1 MPTPTT
7 QPRTRP
13 PPVLPENTDGRPRS
27 GRSRR
32 TRFFPVSV
40 FDLAQTDPI
49 EGAEPIPENPA
60 DAHQLSGDDPAGIAE
75 AVTDW
80 LTGQGWAIE
89 HNQLGAGLNGFTSP
103 DDKRIVIG
111 LFSDEGV
118 GVV

>member
-1 MPTPTT
+1 M
-7 QPRTRP
+7 
-13 PPVLPENTDGRPRS
+13 
-27 GRSRR
+27 
-32 TRFFPVSV
+32 SV

-89 HNQLGAGLNGFTSP
+89 HNQLGAGLNGYTSP